1 MNSGDAPVDEPKP
14 EHLWRWVIAGTIAT
28 TVIGAALFYLFA
40 WQQGGHVWNWSLRET
55 TGQQIFDSA
64 RTTVALVGVIGLGGA
79 ALLAYRRQRTTERS
93 TALSSQAVTLSRQQ
107 FTHDEV
113 RILRERYTSAA
124 EQLGSDSFAIRL
136 AGVYAFASLADDWA
150 EAGNTSE
157 RQVCIDVL
165 CAYLRTPTGGGRD
178 LASATDAD
186 SGTSAGLNAQE
197 EQVRSTIVRVIADHT
212 RDARRVGARTAQV
225 LKAPWKNCDF
235 DLRGARL
242 TNIDWSH
249 CQFLGAL
256 DLSGAHFISGADFS
270 SCVFERVSFVD
281 ARFGS
286 EQEGSP
292 TTVRFQD
299 CLFTEA
305 DFEWARFFVS
315 VDFARATNRGTLR
328 FDLASF
334 RGLRT
339 NFHEMTFETGSGTT
353 FNAADFA
360 GAVRFTSGTFE
371 GAVELS
377 LASFAE
383 VSTLSFRTPKS
394 WDVPPTLPW
403 SEDGEVPSFMDSG
416 WPPPIPAETDGAA
429 KSDARDAA
437 ARGATEPKTDN

>member
-1 MNSGDAPVDEPKP
+1 MNSGDAPGDEPRP

-165 CAYLRTPTGGGRD
+165 CAYLRTPTGGRD
-178 LASATDAD
+178 LASAPDAD
-186 SGTSAGLNAQE
+186 SGSPDGLNAQE

-225 LKAPWKNCDF
+225 LKAPWRNCDF

-242 TNIDWSH
+242 INIDWSH

-256 DLSGAHFISGADFS
+256 DLSGARFISGADFS
-270 SCVFERVSFVD
+270 SCVFERVSFVG

-286 EQEGSP
+286 EQEGGP
-292 TTVRFQD
+292 TTVRFED

-305 DFEWARFFVS
+305 NFEWAQFFVS
-315 VDFARATNRGTLR
+315 VDFARATNHGTMR
-328 FDLASF
+328 FDLATF

-339 NFHEMTFETGSGTT
+339 SFKEMIYGTGSRTT
-353 FNAADFA
+353 FAAADFA
-360 GAVRFTSGTFE
+360 GAVRFTSGTFK
-371 GAVELS
+371 GTVNLS
-377 LASFAE
+377 QADLTG
-383 VSTLSFRTPKS
+383 VSSLSFRTPKS
-394 WDVPPTLPW
+394 WDVPPSLPW
-403 SEDGEVPSFMDSG
+403 SEGGEVPVFVDSG
-416 WPPPIPAETDGAA
+416 WPPPISAETGGAA
-429 KSDARDAA
+429 ESDAQDAA
-437 ARGATEPKTDN
+437 ARGAPEPKTDG